1 MSEDIHPQTGQPV
14 GTPVDDR
21 PAERPGPVTLA
32 GRYGRVEKLEAKH
45 AGSLWAAVKG
55 HDAIWT
61 YMSQYGPFADAAEF
75 PAWVAQRAARM
86 ILTLT
91 RSSIAT
97 TARLALPR

>member
-61 YMSQYGPFADAAEF
+61 YMSQYGRSRTPRNF
-75 PAWVAQRAARM
+75 PPGSRSGQRG
-86 ILTLT
+86 
-91 RSSIAT
+91 
-97 TARLALPR
+97 